1 MALAICGAVA
11 AARGATDQSPGDD
24 LAAKVRVEL
33 AAARKLPA
41 ALDKTVT
48 PVIDRVWAGFDIKE
62 AIAQVQFMD
71 QYWRLPGNEGFDK
84 SIDRVKARLIQ
95 AGFEELPARPRSPIK
110 KPSLWI
116 EPASTPSQGWDQSVG
131 TVAIVRDGQSE
142 QTVIS
147 REKERLALSINSF
160 STAPGGV
167 TAPLVDVGGGGAAG
181 DYTGKDVKG
190 AVVIGTAG
198 ASQLFTQAVVN
209 RGAIGVISMAPLPGY
224 LDKNP
229 DILQWGSIPYNETVT
244 GFGFRATQRAGDA
257 LKRAAASGTARVRV
271 DVQTSFARKPERTL
285 SAEIPGAI
293 APNERIVI
301 AAHVQEPGANDNASG
316 TATNMELARSLVV
329 GVNSGRIPKPART
342 LTFLWVNEI
351 SGSRRWLAEHPEDTP
366 GVRYM
371 FSMDMTGEDITK
383 TGGHFLIERWP
394 DPGAVWARPWD
405 PHTEWGAGQVKADS
419 LKGDLI
425 NDLHMAICER
435 VGVKSV
441 AAIKRPW
448 DVRSNPYEGGS
459 DHTQFGSAGIPSV
472 LDWHFTDRFYHTNQD
487 TAEKTS
493 PEEMRN
499 VGTAVATTAWL
510 MATASPAD
518 VVSVGELVKK
528 VGAARVAIEERE
540 GATLADNPALVAA
553 WKKWYDEAAKSI
565 ERLTVPKPSGGV
577 VDHSALRQQSGSML
591 RGPFALMALAADQ
604 LSSCDPILMDRID
617 ATPINV
623 LWAIDD
629 RFWCNCA
636 DHAPNHKENRE
647 KELLSRAAVSADSR
661 VRLAFARA
669 VAHTGKWDPSLEHLL
684 IDENSLVRAEAAN
697 AIAQAD
703 LGPLKVDRLGMLRAA
718 LLANNKLLQYGG
730 RVAAGGLAT
739 SAGSAVLTGAIGE
752 QDDEVVMELLD
763 AMLRLPDANAD
774 VAKFVGTYANAMRPV
789 APLLGAIKGLEYW
802 TRKHRGQ
809 ALGDQLVSQIR
820 GLTALGR
827 AELSRTQTAF
837 EAPRSESDM
846 YFRYTRVRRLAMQT
860 LQNVS
865 DKDAD
870 IIIAA
875 AGDSDWQV
883 RRLATIMLGN
893 LPVAGP
899 DRDTRAEAAFE
910 ARLKDASLNVRI
922 EAVTIAARLAITTGD
937 CSPID
942 NALTD
947 KDAPVVIQALDRLPP
962 ACRNLLAKAAGLAD
976 ELGVNGTQVK
986 WQVALHGLTAL
997 ARLAPD
1003 EAAKRIE
1010 RRDVQAHPQWQVRA
1024 AVATIAGTT
1033 HNETLLKVLAAD
1045 PTPNVRTSVL
1055 GALDAMGSKLI
1066 YPTALDA
1073 LESKEPQLVR
1083 EAARRLKGAPK
1094 SNETATALL
1103 ASLKGLTD
1111 QGKDTSRDARLAIF
1125 ERLTEQEP
1133 ADLLAL
1139 IKPYLEDF
1147 DPEISIAAKKLLK
1160 NLVPGAEFRAE
1171 PRLRRPKQAT
1181 LAAVQGLP
1189 RKAKLLMADGGTI
1202 ELELLVDD
1210 APMAVARFVSL
1221 ANAGHYDGLSF
1232 HRFVANFVIQ
1242 GGSPDANEY
1251 SGDDRFMRD
1260 EIARR
1265 PHLRGSVGISTRGRD
1280 TGDAQI
1286 FFDLL
1291 DLPRLDHD
1299 YTVFARTTSGLDVM
1313 DHILEGAVIL
1323 EIIVWQWL
1331 EIRICSTLPVML
1343 VTGKM
1348 RLTPVQ
1354 SDGRTLV

>member
-1 MALAICGAVA
+1 MRVITVGLISARLKIVKLPIVVFAVGCALAANG
-11 AARGATDQSPGDD
+11 AARGQSQSADD
-24 LAAKVRVEL
+24 PAAKVRVEL

-48 PVIDRVWAGFDIKE
+48 PVIDRVWAGFDTKE

-71 QYWRLPGNEGFDK
+71 QYWRLPGNEGFDQ

-95 AGFEELPARPRSPIK
+95 AGFEELPARPRSPLQ

-167 TAPLVDVGGGGAAG
+167 TAPLIDVGGGGAAG
-181 DYTGKDVKG
+181 DYTGTDVKG

-224 LDKNP
+224 LDTNP
-229 DILQWGSIPYNETVT
+229 DILQWGSIPYNETVK

-257 LKRAAASGTARVRV
+257 LKRAAASGSARVRV
-271 DVQTSFARKPERTL
+271 DVQTSFAHKPERTL
-285 SAEIPGAI
+285 SAEIPGAV

-316 TATNMELARSLVV
+316 TATNMELARALVV
-329 GVNSGRIPKPART
+329 GVNAGRIPKPART

-351 SGSRRWLAEHPEDTP
+351 SGSRRWLTEHPDDKP

-405 PHTEWGAGQVKADS
+405 PHTEWGAGQVKAES

-435 VGVKSV
+435 VAVKSM

-459 DHTQFGSAGIPSV
+459 DHTQFGAAGIPSV

-510 MATASPAD
+510 MATAAPAD
-518 VVSVGELVKK
+518 VASVGELVKK
-528 VGAARVAIEERE
+528 VGAARVAIEVRD

-553 WKKWYDEAAKSI
+553 WKKWYDEAAQSV
-565 ERLTVPKPSGGV
+565 ERLTVAKPSGGV
-577 VDHSALRQQSGSML
+577 ADHSVQRQQTASSDSQARL
-591 RGPFALMALAADQ
+591 ALA
-604 LSSCDPILMDRID
+604 R
-617 ATPINV
+617 
-623 LWAIDD
+623 AI
-629 RFWCNCA
+629 A
-636 DHAPNHKENRE
+636 Q
-647 KELLSRAAVSADSR
+647 S
-661 VRLAFARA
+661 
-669 VAHTGKWDPSLEHLL
+669 GQWDPALEQLL
-684 IDENSLVRAEAAN
+684 IDANALVRAEAAN

-703 LGPLKVDRLGMLRAA
+703 LGEHKVNRLNLLRAA
-718 LLANNKLLQYGG
+718 LVGK
-730 RVAAGGLAT
+730 
-739 SAGSAVLTGAIGE
+739 E

-763 AMLRLPDANAD
+763 AMLRLPEADAA
-774 VAKFVGTYANAMRPV
+774 VAKFVGTYAETTRPV
-789 APLLGAIKGLEYW
+789 PRILGAIKGLEYW

-809 ALGDQLVSQIR
+809 PLGDQLVHQLR
-820 GLTALGR
+820 GLATLGR
-827 AELSRTQTAF
+827 HARI
-837 EAPRSESDM
+837 
-846 YFRYTRVRRLAMQT
+846 RRLAMQT
-860 LQNVS
+860 LQNLS
-865 DKDAD
+865 DKETGT
-870 IIIAA
+870 IIAA
-875 AGDSDWQV
+875 AGDGDFQV
-883 RRLATIMLGN
+883 RRLATVMLGT
-893 LPVAGP
+893 LPLAGP
-899 DRDTRAEAAFE
+899 DRHEQAAGAFD
-910 ARLKDASLNVRI
+910 ARLTDPSLHVRI
-922 EAVTIAARLAITTGD
+922 EAVTIAARLAVTTNN
-937 CSPID
+937 CLPIEI
-942 NALTD
+942 ALAD
-947 KDAPVVIQALDRLPP
+947 KDLPVVIQALDTLPAVCP
-962 ACRNLLAKAAGLAD
+962 DLVAKAAAFAD
-976 ELGVNGTQVK
+976 QLGVAGTQTK
-986 WQVALHGLTAL
+986 WQVALHGLNAL
-997 ARLAPD
+997 ARLAPA
-1003 EAAKRIE
+1003 EAARRIE
-1010 RRDVQAHPQWQVRA
+1010 KRNVQTHSQWQVRA
-1024 AVATIAGTT
+1024 AVATIAGATR
-1033 HNETLLKVLAAD
+1033 NETLLKELSAD

-1055 GALDAMGSKLI
+1055 AALDAMGSALT
-1066 YPTALDA
+1066 YPTAIAA
-1073 LESKEPQLVR
+1073 LTSQEPQLVR

-1094 SNETATALL
+1094 SNETTNALID
-1103 ASLKGLTD
+1103 SLKRLTD
-1111 QGKDTSRDARLAIF
+1111 QGKDTSRDPRLAIF
-1125 ERLTEQEP
+1125 ARLEEQAP
-1133 ADLLAL
+1133 AHLLEVL
-1139 IKPYLEDF
+1139 KRYLDDF
-1147 DPEISIAAKKLLK
+1147 DPEIAKASAKLLGD
-1160 NLVPGAEFRAE
+1160 LVPGAEFQPA
-1171 PRLRRPKQAT
+1171 PKLRRPVQASIE
-1181 LAAVQGLP
+1181 AVQALP
-1189 RKAKLLMADGGTI
+1189 RTATVLMADGGKI
-1202 ELELLVDD
+1202 VLELQVDD

-1221 ANAGHYDGLSF
+1221 AKSGYYDGLSF
-1232 HRFVANFVIQ
+1232 HRVVPNFVIQ

-1251 SGDDRFMRD
+1251 SGDSRFMRD
-1260 EIARR
+1260 QIARV

-1323 EIIVWQWL
+1323 KIIV
-1331 EIRICSTLPVML
+1331 
-1343 VTGKM
+1343 
-1348 RLTPVQ
+1348 
-1354 SDGRTLV
+1354 